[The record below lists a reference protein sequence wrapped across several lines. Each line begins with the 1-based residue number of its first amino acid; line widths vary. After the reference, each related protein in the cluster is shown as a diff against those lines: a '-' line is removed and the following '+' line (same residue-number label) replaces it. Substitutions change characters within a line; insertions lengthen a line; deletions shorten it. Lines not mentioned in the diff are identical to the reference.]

1 MWYEYLSGIS
11 SECALKT
18 PLIHQF
24 SDQIY
29 EGTVSGSIC
38 IVDDEPAI
46 LNTLSSILEDEGYQ
60 VTVAKSGIEA
70 LKLFRADPPDLA
82 ILDIWMPELDG
93 LETLKQARQQFPH
106 LMVIMMSGHGSVE
119 TAVKA
124 TKLGAYDYLE
134 KPLDLEKVTIL
145 VRNALH
151 QRKLEEENLNLRVQ
165 VERHFELVGESPA
178 MQHLRQLIAAAAPTH
193 SRVLISGEN
202 GTGKELV
209 ARAIHLQS
217 PRHNRPFV
225 EVNCAAI
232 PETLIETELFGH
244 ERGAFTGA
252 VAQKKGKFDLA
263 DGGTLF
269 LDEIAD
275 MSLATQAKVLRVLQ
289 EQQFTRVGGS
299 KIIKVNVRVI
309 AASNKA
315 LSQEIEKG
323 NFREDLYYRLNVLP
337 IEVPPLRQRR
347 EDIPALTRHFLRLH
361 AEEQGLKLKEITH
374 EALALLARHD
384 WPGNIREL
392 RNQVE
397 RLMIMVPKSLID
409 ADDVC
414 PFLPGVSTTSPTSVS
429 PSMTFDSLR
438 EARNA
443 FEREYIGNR
452 LRENNWNVSKTADD
466 LKIER
471 SHLHR
476 KIKLLNVELRTEVS

>member
-1 MWYEYLSGIS
+1 MSG
-11 SECALKT
+11 T
-18 PLIHQF
+18 
-24 SDQIY
+24 
-29 EGTVSGSIC
+29 IC
-38 IVDDEPAI
+38 IVDDEPSI
-46 LNTLSSILEDEGYQ
+46 LNMLSSILEDEGYQ
-60 VTVAKSGIEA
+60 VSLAKNGTEA
-70 LKLFRADPPDLA
+70 LKLIRAELPDLV
-82 ILDIWMPELDG
+82 ILDIWMPEIDG
-93 LETLKQARQQFPH
+93 LEVLKRVRQQFPH
-106 LMVIMMSGHGSVE
+106 LMVVMMSGHGSVE

-151 QRKLEEENLNLRVQ
+151 QRTLEEENLNLRIQ
-165 VERHFELVGESPA
+165 VERHSELIGDSPV
-178 MQHLRQLIAAAAPTH
+178 METLRQQIAAAAPTN

-217 PRHNRPFV
+217 PRCNRSFV

-252 VAQKKGKFDLA
+252 VAQRRGKFDLA

-275 MSLATQAKVLRVLQ
+275 MSVATQAKVLRVLQ
-289 EQQFTRVGGS
+289 EQQFTRVGGG
-299 KIIKVNVRVI
+299 KLIKVNVRVI
-309 AASNKA
+309 AASNKD
-315 LSQEIEKG
+315 LRQEIEKG
-323 NFREDLYYRLNVLP
+323 TFREDLFYRLNVLP
-337 IEVPPLRQRR
+337 IEVPPLRNRR
-347 EDIPALTRHFLRLH
+347 KDIPSLVRHFLRVH
-361 AEEQGLKLKEITH
+361 GEEQGMKLKEVTDG
-374 EALALLARHD
+374 ALDILARHD

-397 RLMIMVPKSLID
+397 RLIIMVPKPVIET
-409 ADDVC
+409 ADVI
-414 PFLPGVSTTSPTSVS
+414 PFMPGGLDGAIHRVSAFDPY
-429 PSMTFDSLR
+429 DSLR
-438 EARNA
+438 DARHA
-443 FEREYIGNR
+443 FEREYITHR
-452 LRENNWNVSKTADD
+452 LRDNAWNVSKTADD

-476 KIKLLNVELRTEVS
+476 KIKLLNVDLRPEA

>member
-1 MWYEYLSGIS
+1 MSG
-11 SECALKT
+11 T
-18 PLIHQF
+18 
-24 SDQIY
+24 
-29 EGTVSGSIC
+29 IC
-38 IVDDEPAI
+38 IVDDEPSI
-46 LNTLSSILEDEGYQ
+46 LNTLSSILEDERYQ
-60 VTVAKSGIEA
+60 VTIAKTGGEA
-70 LKLFRADPPDLA
+70 LKVIQMEVPDVVL
-82 ILDIWMPELDG
+82 LDIWMPELDG
-93 LETLKQARQQFPH
+93 LEVLKRVREQFPH
-106 LMVIMMSGHGSVE
+106 IMIIMMSGHGSVE

-151 QRKLEEENLNLRVQ
+151 QRKLEEENINLRVK
-165 VERHFELVGESPA
+165 VERHSKLVGASSVMEK
-178 MQHLRQLIAAAAPTH
+178 LRQQIAAAAPTH

-252 VAQKKGKFDLA
+252 VSQKRGKFDFA

-269 LDEIAD
+269 LDEIGD
-275 MSLATQAKVLRVLQ
+275 MSLATQAKVLRVLA
-289 EQQFTRVGGS
+289 EQQFTRVGGE
-299 KIIKVNVRVI
+299 KLIEVNVRII
-309 AASNKA
+309 AASNKDF
-315 LSQEIEKG
+315 SQEIEKG
-323 NFREDLYYRLNVLP
+323 KFRDDLFYRLNVLP
-337 IEVPPLRQRR
+337 IEVPPLRARR
-347 EDIPALTRHFLRLH
+347 EDIPALTRHFLKIH
-361 AEEQGLKLKEITH
+361 AEEQGVKLKEITL
-374 EALALLARHD
+374 EALDALARHE

-397 RLMIMVPKSLID
+397 RLMIMVPKTTIEVGDVLPFMPRGFNRINPLD
-409 ADDVC
+409 AY
-414 PFLPGVSTTSPTSVS
+414 
-429 PSMTFDSLR
+429 DSLR
-438 EARNA
+438 DARHA
-443 FEREYIGNR
+443 FEREYITIR
-452 LRENNWNVSKTADD
+452 LRENGGNVSKTADD

-476 KIKLLNVELRTEVS
+476 RIKDLNVEFRSGN

>member
-1 MWYEYLSGIS
+1 MSGN
-11 SECALKT
+11 
-18 PLIHQF
+18 
-24 SDQIY
+24 
-29 EGTVSGSIC
+29 IC
-38 IVDDEPAI
+38 IVDDEPSI
-46 LNTLSSILEDEGYQ
+46 LNTLSSILEDEGHQ
-60 VTVAKSGIEA
+60 VSLAKSGAEA
-70 LKLFRADPPDLA
+70 LKLIRTEPPDLV
-82 ILDIWMPELDG
+82 ILDIWMPEIDG
-93 LETLKQARQQFPH
+93 LETLKRVRQQFPN

-151 QRKLEEENLNLRVQ
+151 QRLLEEENLNLRIQ
-165 VERHFELVGESPA
+165 VERHSELVGDSPV
-178 MQHLRQLIAAAAPTH
+178 METLRQQIAAAAPTH

-217 PRHNRPFV
+217 PRRTRPFV

-252 VAQKKGKFDLA
+252 VSQRRGKFDLA

-275 MSLATQAKVLRVLQ
+275 MSVATQAKVLRVLQ
-289 EQQFTRVGGS
+289 EQQFTRVGGG
-299 KIIKVNVRVI
+299 KLIKVNVRVI
-309 AASNKA
+309 AASNKD
-315 LSQEIEKG
+315 LRQEIEKG
-323 NFREDLYYRLNVLP
+323 TFREDLFYRLNVLP
-337 IEVPPLRQRR
+337 IEVPPLRNRCM
-347 EDIPALTRHFLRLH
+347 DIPALVRHFLRIH
-361 AEEQGLKLKEITH
+361 AEEQGMKLKEITDG
-374 EALALLARHD
+374 ALEVLARHD

-397 RLMIMVPKSLID
+397 RLMIMVPKPVIET
-409 ADDVC
+409 ADVI
-414 PFLPGVSTTSPTSVS
+414 PFMPGREDGASHRVSALDTY
-429 PSMTFDSLR
+429 DSLR
-438 EARNA
+438 DARHA
-443 FEREYIGNR
+443 FEREYITHR
-452 LRENNWNVSKTADD
+452 LRDNEWNVSKTADD

-476 KIKLLNVELRTEVS
+476 KIKLLNVDLRHET

>member
-1 MWYEYLSGIS
+1 MLRN
-11 SECALKT
+11 
-18 PLIHQF
+18 
-24 SDQIY
+24 
-29 EGTVSGSIC
+29 IC
-38 IVDDEPAI
+38 IVDDEPSI

-60 VTVAKSGIEA
+60 VSLAKSGPEA
-70 LKLFRADPPDLA
+70 LKLIRAEPPELV
-82 ILDIWMPELDG
+82 ILDIWMPEIDG
-93 LETLKQARQQFPH
+93 LETLKQIRQQFPK

-151 QRKLEEENLNLRVQ
+151 QRKLEEENLNLRIQ
-165 VERHFELVGESPA
+165 VERHSELVGNSSVMEV
-178 MQHLRQLIAAAAPTH
+178 LRQQIAAAAPTH

-217 PRHNRPFV
+217 PRQSRSFV

-252 VAQKKGKFDLA
+252 VSQRRGKFDLA

-275 MSLATQAKVLRVLQ
+275 MSVATQAKVLRVLQ

-299 KIIKVNVRVI
+299 KLIKVNVRVI
-309 AASNKA
+309 AASNKD
-315 LSQEIEKG
+315 LRQEIEKG
-323 NFREDLYYRLNVLP
+323 IFREDLFYRLNVLP
-337 IEVPPLRQRR
+337 IEVPPLRNRR
-347 EDIPALTRHFLRLH
+347 EDIPALVRHFLRVH
-361 AEEQGLKLKEITH
+361 TEEEGMKLKEITDG
-374 EALALLARHD
+374 ALEVLARHD

-397 RLMIMVPKSLID
+397 RLTIMVPKPTIET
-409 ADDVC
+409 ADVV
-414 PFLPGVSTTSPTSVS
+414 PFMPGGADGVSQKVS
-429 PSMTFDSLR
+429 GVNNYESLKD
-438 EARNA
+438 ARYA
-443 FEREYIGNR
+443 FEREYITNR
-452 LRENNWNVSKTADD
+452 LRNNEWNVSKTADD

-476 KIKLLNVELRTEVS
+476 KIKLLNVDLRPEK

>member
-1 MWYEYLSGIS
+1 MSG
-11 SECALKT
+11 T
-18 PLIHQF
+18 
-24 SDQIY
+24 
-29 EGTVSGSIC
+29 IC
-38 IVDDEPAI
+38 IVDDEPSI
-46 LNTLSSILEDEGYQ
+46 LNTLSSILEDEGHL
-60 VTVAKSGIEA
+60 VSLAKSGAEA
-70 LKLFRADPPDLA
+70 LKLIKAEPPDLV
-82 ILDIWMPELDG
+82 ILDIWMPDIDG
-93 LETLKQARQQFPH
+93 LETLKRVRQQFPN

-151 QRKLEEENLNLRVQ
+151 QRELEEENLNLRIQ
-165 VERHFELVGESPA
+165 VERHSELVGDSA
-178 MQHLRQLIAAAAPTH
+178 VMALLRQQISAAAPTH

-209 ARAIHLQS
+209 ARAIHLES
-217 PRHNRPFV
+217 PRRTRSFV

-252 VAQKKGKFDLA
+252 VSQRRGKFDLA

-275 MSLATQAKVLRVLQ
+275 MSVATQAKVLRVLQ
-289 EQQFTRVGGS
+289 EQQFTRVGGG
-299 KIIKVNVRVI
+299 KLIKVNVRVI
-309 AASNKA
+309 AASNKE
-315 LSQEIEKG
+315 LRQEIEKG
-323 NFREDLYYRLNVLP
+323 TFREDLFYRLNVLP
-337 IEVPPLRQRR
+337 IEVPPLRNRR
-347 EDIPALTRHFLRLH
+347 EDIPALVRHFLRIH
-361 AEEQGLKLKEITH
+361 AEEQGMKIKEITDG
-374 EALALLARHD
+374 ALAVLARHD

-397 RLMIMVPKSLID
+397 RLMIMVPKPVID
-409 ADDVC
+409 SSDVI
-414 PFLPGVSTTSPTSVS
+414 PFMPGGTVEAGHRVSALDVY
-429 PSMTFDSLR
+429 DSLR
-438 EARNA
+438 EARHA
-443 FEREYIGNR
+443 FEREYISHR
-452 LRENNWNVSKTADD
+452 LRDNDWNVSKTADD

-476 KIKLLNVELRTEVS
+476 KIKLLNVDLRSES

>member
-1 MWYEYLSGIS
+1 MLRN
-11 SECALKT
+11 
-18 PLIHQF
+18 
-24 SDQIY
+24 
-29 EGTVSGSIC
+29 IC
-38 IVDDEPAI
+38 IVDDEPSI

-60 VTVAKSGIEA
+60 VSLAKSGPEA
-70 LKLFRADPPDLA
+70 LKLIRAEPPELV
-82 ILDIWMPELDG
+82 ILDIWMPEIDG
-93 LETLKQARQQFPH
+93 LETLKQIRQQFPK

-151 QRKLEEENLNLRVQ
+151 QRKLEEENLNLRIQ
-165 VERHFELVGESPA
+165 VERHSELVGNSSVMEI
-178 MQHLRQLIAAAAPTH
+178 LRQQIAAAAPTH

-217 PRHNRPFV
+217 PRQSRSFV

-252 VAQKKGKFDLA
+252 VSQRRGKFDLA

-275 MSLATQAKVLRVLQ
+275 MSVATQAKVLRVLQ

-299 KIIKVNVRVI
+299 KLIKVNVRVI
-309 AASNKA
+309 AASNKD
-315 LSQEIEKG
+315 LRQEIEKG
-323 NFREDLYYRLNVLP
+323 IFREDLFYRLNVLP
-337 IEVPPLRQRR
+337 IEVPPLRNRR
-347 EDIPALTRHFLRLH
+347 EDIPALVRHFLRVH
-361 AEEQGLKLKEITH
+361 TEEEGMKLKEITDG
-374 EALALLARHD
+374 ALEVLARHD

-397 RLMIMVPKSLID
+397 RLTIMVPKPTIET
-409 ADDVC
+409 ADVV
-414 PFLPGVSTTSPTSVS
+414 PFMPGGADGVSPKVS
-429 PSMTFDSLR
+429 GVNNYDSLR
-438 EARNA
+438 DARYA
-443 FEREYIGNR
+443 FEREYITHR
-452 LRENNWNVSKTADD
+452 LRNNEWNVSKTADD

-476 KIKLLNVELRTEVS
+476 KIKLLNVDLRPEK

>member
-1 MWYEYLSGIS
+1 M
-11 SECALKT
+11 
-18 PLIHQF
+18 
-24 SDQIY
+24 
-29 EGTVSGSIC
+29 SGSIC
-38 IVDDEPAI
+38 IVDDEPSI

-60 VTVAKSGIEA
+60 VTVAKSGMEA
-70 LKLFRADPPDLA
+70 LKLIRADPMDLM
-82 ILDIWMPELDG
+82 ILDIWMPEMDG
-93 LETLKQARQQFPH
+93 LETLKRIRQQFPN
-106 LMVIMMSGHGSVE
+106 LMVVMMSGHGSVE

-151 QRKLEEENLNLRVQ
+151 QRKLEEENLNLRIQ
-165 VERHFELVGESPA
+165 VERHTELVGDSPA
-178 MQHLRQLIAAAAPTH
+178 MGQLRQAIAAAAPTH

-217 PRHNRPFV
+217 PRKNRTFV

-252 VAQKKGKFDLA
+252 IAQRRGKFDLA

-269 LDEIAD
+269 LDEIGD
-275 MSLATQAKVLRVLQ
+275 MSVVTQAKVLRVLQ

-299 KIIKVNVRVI
+299 KLIKVNVRVI
-309 AASNKA
+309 AASNKD
-315 LSQEIEKG
+315 LRQEIEKG
-323 NFREDLYYRLNVLP
+323 NFREDLFYRLNVLP
-337 IEVPPLRQRR
+337 VEVPPLRYRR
-347 EDIPALTRHFLRLH
+347 EDIPALVRHFLRIH
-361 AEEQGLKLKEITH
+361 AEEQGMKIKDISP
-374 EALALLARHD
+374 EALDLLARHE

-397 RLMIMVPKSLID
+397 RLMIMVPKPILD
-409 ADDVC
+409 VADILPFMPGGDVNHYQR
-414 PFLPGVSTTSPTSVS
+414 VNAADVY
-429 PSMTFDSLR
+429 DSLR
-438 EARNA
+438 DARNA
-443 FEREYIGNR
+443 FEREYITYR
-452 LRENNWNVSKTADD
+452 LRDNGWNVSKTADD

-476 KIKLLNVELRTEVS
+476 KIKLLNVELRSEP